1 MVTQGG
7 AEAGLEA
14 ETSKAK
20 TLGVVIQPEFG
31 SGFGDL
37 SFAADYFD
45 IEVKN
50 GVDSAGGANILSRC
64 YDSGSADFSS
74 GSGLCRLVARNPVNN
89 QLVVTNG
96 FINLSTDKVR
106 GLDFTTRYV
115 REIGPGTCA
124 PRCSSPTTWNRPA
137 RSSPTIRWWTTT
149 ACCRVRKTPP
159 RWT

>member
-1 MVTQGG
+1 
-7 AEAGLEA
+7 
-14 ETSKAK
+14 
-20 TLGVVIQPEFG
+20 VVIQPEFG

-115 REIGPGTCA
+115 REIGPGTL
-124 PRCSSPTTWNRPA
+124 RTTLQFTHYLNRPA